1 VHQAIPAQW
10 RKAFIS
16 HKNGIS
22 VETKN
27 ILDARC
33 LGVNRFAPERI
44 QSLVERKVVGV
55 DLPCGRRKKDVLAV
69 LTGLISV

>member
-1 VHQAIPAQW
+1 MEKGLYKSQK
-10 RKAFIS
+10 RDFR
-16 HKNGIS
+16 GD
-22 VETKN
+22 EN